1 MIPAKADFSLQSTPY
16 TTSLQQQICTQK
28 GERVKEKSHCEVQ
41 KRLSCLVCAWKGMAK
56 NMNINYEYYR
66 IFYYTAKYKNLT
78 LAADALHSSQPN
90 ISRTL
95 KLLEHEFGCQ
105 LLLRS
110 NRGISL
116 TPEGERL
123 YSHVKIAVEQLQT
136 AEEELE
142 MLTGL
147 HKGMVCI
154 GASETALHLLLLPV
168 LKKFKETHPDIRIRI
183 QNHLTVQAIE
193 SVKQGLVDFAV
204 VASPADIPSQL
215 KASPLM
221 KFQDILIGGTAFCG
235 LSVAPVS
242 LHDIE
247 KYPLVCLGEATMS
260 YRFYDSLYQKNGLS
274 LKPDFEAATTDQIL
288 PMVKNNL
295 GLGFFPKEMAREA
308 LSAKE
313 VCRIFLKET
322 IPCREIFLIENKERP
337 LTVAAEALK
346 NLLTKGA

>member
-1 MIPAKADFSLQSTPY
+1 
-16 TTSLQQQICTQK
+16 
-28 GERVKEKSHCEVQ
+28 
-41 KRLSCLVCAWKGMAK
+41 
-56 NMNINYEYYR
+56 MNISYEYYR

-78 LAADALHSSQPN
+78 LAADALHGSQPN

-95 KLLEHEFGCQ
+95 KLLEHELGCQ
-105 LLLRS
+105 LLIRS
-110 NRGISL
+110 NRGICL
-116 TPEGERL
+116 TPEGELL
-123 YSHVKIAVEQLQT
+123 YSHVKIAVEQLQA
-136 AEEELE
+136 AEEKLE

-204 VASPADIPSQL
+204 VASPADIPGIL

-221 KFQDILIGGTAFCG
+221 QFQDILIGGAAFCA
-235 LSVAPVS
+235 LSQTPVS

-247 KYPLVCLGEATMS
+247 KYPLVCLGESTMS
-260 YRFYDSLYQKNGLS
+260 YCFFDSFYQKNGLS

-295 GLGFFPKEMAREA
+295 GLGFFPEGLAEEA
-308 LSAKE
+308 LNTGEICK
-313 VCRIFLKET
+313 IPLKET
-322 IPCREIFLIENKERP
+322 IPHREIFLVENKERP
-337 LTVAAEALK
+337 LTVTAEALK
-346 NLLTKGA
+346 NLLTTRDF